1 MAARKNKN
9 NKRKKLLR
17 SKQNRM
23 LSGILAGIAEYIGM
37 DPTLL
42 RISFLISMTITGIV
56 PGVLLYLIATVAL
69 PQAKR

>member
-1 MAARKNKN
+1 
-9 NKRKKLLR
+9 
-17 SKQNRM
+17 M